1 MFSGHVAVEATLL
14 GGSEVPD
21 IANIKSNAARTNGLF
36 KPEKRIRSGQR
47 LRKFFCIVSLLCEV
61 AGRIDKVEGNSGT
74 IRPGQRGC
82 QYGEVSADIKADTKT
97 KKMAP
102 HPGNLRNFLTC

>member
-1 MFSGHVAVEATLL
+1 MFSGHVVVEATLV

-36 KPEKRIRSGQR
+36 KPEKRIRRGQR

-61 AGRIDKVEGNSGT
+61 AGRSIMLRGNSGT
-74 IRPGQRGC
+74 VRPWQSGC
-82 QYGEVSADIKADTKT
+82 QISEVNADVKADTKT
-97 KKMAP
+97 NRLDRRK
-102 HPGNLRNFLTC
+102 LV

>member
-1 MFSGHVAVEATLL
+1 MVVEATLL

-21 IANIKSNAARTNGLF
+21 IANITSNAARTNGLF
-36 KPEKRIRSGQR
+36 KPEKRIRRGQR

-61 AGRIDKVEGNSGT
+61 AGRIDKVEGGNSGT

-82 QYGEVSADIKADTKT
+82 QYGEVNADIKADI
-97 KKMAP
+97 
-102 HPGNLRNFLTC
+102 